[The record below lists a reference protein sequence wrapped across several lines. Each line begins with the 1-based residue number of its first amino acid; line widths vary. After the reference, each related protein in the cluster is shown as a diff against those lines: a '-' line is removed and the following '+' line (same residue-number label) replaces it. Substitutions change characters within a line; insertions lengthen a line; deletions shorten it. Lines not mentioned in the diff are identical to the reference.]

1 MPSYMKIEEKI
12 QSFVNDDDIHEYL
25 RSEYNSYINGLDF
38 VTADQDEDMSYNDD
52 QNLSMSYDEFIEH
65 SVSTIQNTMF
75 YNNDWPLRVATEV
88 RDGDANPIEE
98 YLLNR
103 MLEYGYELFCDDL
116 IQSLQS

>member
-1 MPSYMKIEEKI
+1 MPTYMRIKGNIR
-12 QSFVNDDDIHEYL
+12 SLVNDDDIHEYL
-25 RSEYNSYINGLDF
+25 RSEYNSYIDGLDS
-38 VTADQDEDMSYNDD
+38 VTDDQDEDMSYNDD
-52 QNLSMSYDEFIEH
+52 QELSMSYDDFIEH
-65 SVSTIQNTMF
+65 SIATIRRTMF

-88 RDGDANPIEE
+88 RNGDANPIEE